1 MRIFSDI
8 ASHDTSGVAPGGRI
22 VRTDST
28 PEAGEVTTVNGKWV
42 FTVPEGAALEVDA
55 DSYWFPMDSG
65 SIPAQAAAEFLI
77 RYPMYD
83 HVLYNFYLDNEDAD
97 SFDVAA
103 FGAFPDAGNTTPA
116 YTDSLLPPSSARC
129 QIGRGGGPGDVGM
142 VPNSLALL
150 PRSEARPPNTNV
162 YGCAI
167 TKTIDLWEYNPCY
180 IEVNSPLTL
189 APGDVVNL
197 AGVPLTATAG
207 APVADEF
214 QIGGDA
220 ATTATNIANA
230 INLGTNSFS
239 GFVSAVVDPTVPE
252 RVQLRPIPST
262 NTTVTVVAAGGVSGF
277 TIVESH
283 PGTDEV
289 MMWWQTALDN
299 TTEDQGFTGQGAGA
313 AQNSPATKSHTQL
326 PDEIATLLVYA
337 SVDNGA
343 TWSLV
348 PYLEPVDLTNAGTE
362 LRVCFVNT
370 GDLKIHLHGFCVLF
384 PDLLPPL

>member
-1 MRIFSDI
+1 MRIFVDI
-8 ASHDTSGVAPGGRI
+8 ASHDTSGVSPGGRI
-22 VRTDST
+22 ARTDST
-28 PEAGEVTTVNGKWV
+28 PEVGAETPVNGKWV
-42 FTVPEGAALEVDA
+42 FSVPEGAALEVDA
-55 DSYWFPMDSG
+55 DSYWFPVDAN

-103 FGAFPDAGNTTPA
+103 FGTFPDAGNTTPA
-116 YTDSLLPPSSARC
+116 YTDSLIPPASARC
-129 QIGRGGGPGDVGM
+129 QIGRGAGPGDVGM

-150 PRSEARPPNTNV
+150 PKSDARANDV
-162 YGCAI
+162 YGVVI
-167 TKTIDLWEYNPCY
+167 TKTIDLWDYNPCY
-180 IEVNSPLTL
+180 IEVNIPLTL
-189 APGDVVNL
+189 VDGDVVNL
-197 AGVPLTATAG
+197 AGVPLTARAG

-214 QIGGDA
+214 QIGGTA
-220 ATTATNIANA
+220 AITATNIANA

-262 NTTVTVVAAGGVSGF
+262 NTTVTVAAAGGVTGF

-289 MMWWQTALDN
+289 MMWWQVALDS
-299 TTEDQGFTGQGAGA
+299 TTEDQGFAGQGAA
-313 AQNSPATKSHTQL
+313 AGQNSPSIKSHTQL
-326 PDEIATLLVYA
+326 PDEFSSLLVYA
-337 SVDNGA
+337 SVDNGV
-343 TWSLV
+343 TWFLA

-362 LRVCFVNT
+362 LRVCFVNI

>member
-8 ASHDTSGVAPGGRI
+8 ASHDTTGVAPGGRI
-22 VRTDST
+22 IRTDST

-42 FTVPEGAALEVDA
+42 FAVPEGAALEVDA
-55 DSYWFPMDSG
+55 ASYWFPMDSG

-83 HVLYNFYLDNEDAD
+83 HVLYNFYLDNEDVD

-103 FGAFPDAGNTTPA
+103 FGTFPDAANTTPA

-129 QIGRGGGPGDVGM
+129 QLGRAGGGDVGM
-142 VPNSLALL
+142 VPNGLAIL
-150 PRSEARPPNTNV
+150 PKSEARANNV
-162 YGCAI
+162 YGCI
-167 TKTIDLWEYNPCY
+167 LTTTIDLWEYNPCY
-180 IEVNSPLTL
+180 IEVNIPLTL

-207 APVADEF
+207 APAADEF

-220 ATTATNIANA
+220 VTTATNIANA
-230 INLGTNSFS
+230 INPGTNSFS

-252 RVQLRPIPST
+252 RVQLRPVPAT
-262 NTTVTVVAAGGVSGF
+262 NTTVTVAAAGGVTGF

-299 TTEDQGFTGQGAGA
+299 TTEDQGFAGQGAA
-313 AQNSPATKSHTQL
+313 AGQNSPAIKSHTEL
-326 PDEIATLLVYA
+326 PDEFSTLLVYA
-337 SVDNGA
+337 SVDDGV
-343 TWSLV
+343 TWFLV
-348 PYLEPVDLTNAGTE
+348 PYLEPVDLTNAGTQ
-362 LRVCFVNT
+362 LRLCFVNI

>member
-22 VRTDST
+22 IRTDSS
-28 PEAGEVTTVNGKWV
+28 PEDGEVTPTNGQWV
-42 FTVPEGAALEVDA
+42 FTVPEGAALELDTT
-55 DSYWFPMDSG
+55 SYWFPMDAN
-65 SIPAQAAAEFLI
+65 SIPALSAAEFLI

-83 HVLYNFYLDNEDAD
+83 HVVYNFYLDNEDAD

-103 FGAFPDAGNTTPA
+103 FGTFPDAGNTTPA
-116 YTDSLLPPSSARC
+116 YADSLLPPASARC
-129 QIGRGGGPGDVGM
+129 QIGRGAGPGDVGM

-150 PRSEARPPNTNV
+150 PKSGARANNV

-167 TKTIDLWEYNPCY
+167 TKTVDLWDYNPCY
-180 IEVNSPLTL
+180 IEVNDPLTL

-239 GFVSAVVDPTVPE
+239 GFVSAVVDPVVPN
-252 RVQLRPIPST
+252 RVQIRPVPAT
-262 NTTVTVVAAGGVSGF
+262 NTTVTVAAAGGVTGF

-289 MMWWQTALDN
+289 MMWWKVGLDS
-299 TTEDQGFTGQGAGA
+299 TSEDQGYA
-313 AQNSPATKSHTQL
+313 AQGPGSGQNNPAIKAAT
-326 PDEIATLLVYA
+326 EIPEDFSTLLVYA
-337 SVDNGA
+337 SVDDGA

-348 PYLEPVDLTNAGTE
+348 PYLEPVNLTNAGAE

-370 GDLKIHLHGFCVLF
+370 GDEKVHLHGFCVLF